1 MDTQPQIGAAV
12 QLSENPNVTGYV
24 RGYTASRGLTIVE
37 WDSGIREKI
46 HHSELT
52 PNPHE
57 RDLDPSGDELF
68 DRIVQTQQARWIA
81 QIQRARRVLEYAEYH
96 LEKDNTSDALILI
109 QQAQQALDVYAHNH
123 VTRDIKPR
131 GECPACDLYHQRH
144 EKRTN

>member
-57 RDLDPSGDELF
+57 RDLDPSVGGAL
-68 DRIVQTQQARWIA
+68 QCP
-81 QIQRARRVLEYAEYH
+81 
-96 LEKDNTSDALILI
+96 KDKTWHAVSDII
-109 QQAQQALDVYAHNH
+109 KQAQKKPSDPSDTLDQSA
-123 VTRDIKPR
+123 
-131 GECPACDLYHQRH
+131 
-144 EKRTN
+144 